1 MYILAL
7 NICIS
12 ISIYIYGPTFCS
24 SIREVVKGDHLYHTR
39 IKNKYMPNKLEKKNN
54 IHNIKDNGR
63 FLLKI
68 QIVFMLVVVQNRVC
82 FFNCVTRIEETKL
95 VYAFSRKF
103 VSVCKTYY
111 GGHKGVL
118 KWS

>member
-1 MYILAL
+1 MY
-7 NICIS
+7 
-12 ISIYIYGPTFCS
+12 IYIYIHIWADLLFKYKRS
-24 SIREVVKGDHLYHTR
+24 SKGRPFISHQDKKQIYAEQIRKEEQYT
-39 IKNKYMPNKLEKKNN
+39 
-54 IHNIKDNGR
+54 NIKDNGR